1 MKNVGAETACFQ
13 AQTLQAFPK
22 KQTPEVRGQLMR
34 SPACM
39 DPKEAFSEV
48 TVHAETTK
56 LDFEVDRPSP
66 EDSPPG
72 DLLIAM
78 VKEIEKN
85 IHTHTHTHT

>member
-13 AQTLQAFPK
+13 ARTLQAFPK

-34 SPACM
+34 SPAYT
-39 DPKEAFSEV
+39 DPKRSVLRGHSF
-48 TVHAETTK
+48 HAETTK
-56 LDFEVDRPSP
+56 LDFEVDRPPP

-78 VKEIEKN
+78 VKEIEK
-85 IHTHTHTHT
+85 IFTHT